1 MGPTYHD
8 GMPVPHRAP
17 SIDHGRVNQKRRTRA
32 AIVEAAKEL
41 LDQGVTPTVAQAAEA
56 AQVSRT
62 TAYRYFPSQD
72 SLLVEVAL
80 NVDVDDIEQAVAS
93 EVDEAGAAER
103 AVDVLDSFNAH
114 VFDAEAQYR
123 TALRLYLD
131 VWLEAAG
138 KGDETPGVRE
148 GRRRRWYEDS
158 LAPLRDGVAPD
169 AWDRLITALCVLS
182 GPEPMTVL
190 RDVSQLDDED
200 GRAVLRWAAAT
211 LIRATL
217 DEAGVRPRAKRTT
230 TRKGRR

>member
-1 MGPTYHD
+1 M
-8 GMPVPHRAP
+8 
-17 SIDHGRVNQKRRTRA
+17 NQKRRTRA

-80 NVDVDDIEQAVAS
+80 DVDVDDIERVVAS
-93 EVDEAGAAER
+93 EVDEDGAADR
-103 AVDVLDSFNAH
+103 AVEVLDSLNAH

-131 VWLEAAG
+131 VWLEASA
-138 KGDETPGVRE
+138 KGDEAPVVRE

-158 LAPLRDGVAPD
+158 LAPLRGGVDPD

-190 RDVSQLDDED
+190 RDVCQLDDDE
-200 GRAVLRWAAAT
+200 GRATLRWAAET
-211 LIRATL
+211 LIRTTL
-217 DEAGVRPRAKRTT
+217 DGSDVGPGAKRTT